1 MDKKFF
7 WESWRLANKSS
18 EHIRWALT
26 GAVTAYFLYKDYALT
41 NSLCFWLNIA
51 LTCIGFIIVSV
62 LIIKQHKMLELDEQY
77 YQKGAERAEKQD
89 ANEQGWQED
98 WHRIAREMSAIAE
111 ENENNLNRL
120 NVFLFGVYIIAGIS
134 VIMVPICTRCFS

>member
-18 EHIRWALT
+18 EHIRWVLT
-26 GAVTAYFLYKDYALT
+26 GSVTAYFLYKDYALT

>member
-18 EHIRWALT
+18 EHIRWVLT
-26 GAVTAYFLYKDYALT
+26 GSVTAYFLYKDYALT

-120 NVFLFGVYIIAGIS
+120 NIFLFGVYIIAGIS